1 MKFTA
6 AYLAATAAVTL
17 TAHPPKSSLAAI
29 KVKAMDWY
37 SDNGLDEC
45 DLKMGATMGIYD
57 LIDTDNSGDVTFKEF
72 EGGIKFIADGP
83 KLEEMMTKMFK
94 AADTDSNGSLDVE
107 ELKAGIS
114 SLGWSKED

>member
-17 TAHPPKSSLAAI
+17 TAHPPKSSLAAL

-45 DLKMGATMGIYD
+45 DMKNGATMGIYD
-57 LIDTDNSGDVTFKEF
+57 LIDKDDNGEVTLREWARGMRFM
-72 EGGIKFIADGP
+72 ANGP
-83 KLEEMMTKMFK
+83 KLEKLMTDMFK
-94 AADTDSNGSLDVE
+94 AADTDKNGNLDVA
-107 ELKAGIS
+107 ELKAGIG
-114 SLGWSKED
+114 SLGWS